1 MDVRVTWAAANKRV
15 DGKAMPIEQIKAQR
29 LEISADGG
37 QNFGTLKVL
46 AANVAEYIQTELEA
60 GTWFFRMFTVDQFDQ
75 ESAPAVG
82 SITLLPAKPNAPSN
96 FTVALA

>member
-1 MDVRVTWAAANKRV
+1 MDVRVTWVPANKRE
-15 DGKAMPIEQIKAQR
+15 DGKGLPVEQIKAQR

-37 QNFGTLKVL
+37 QNYGVLKSL
-46 AANVAEYIQTELEA
+46 AGNVAEYIQTELEA

-75 ESAPAVG
+75 ESAPVVG
-82 SITLLPAKPNAPSN
+82 SITLTPAKPNAPSN